1 MLEYLRNA
9 ADKPVAKILIGILA
23 FSFVGWG
30 VAEWIFGNVAG
41 DTTLVHVGD
50 AEVTMQQFS
59 IEKNRQLASMTREQ
73 QRATYADPALTQAL
87 NSQIMSSLTTQAMA
101 DNRAKD
107 LGFVVSDAQIAREIR
122 SFPDFQLDGKFST
135 YMFDTVL
142 ANSGYTE
149 ASFADVL
156 RKQTLRGY
164 VLGAMSFPL
173 NVPDFAVEALYDAR
187 YSQRQIDYVTV
198 DFSDFDVGTP
208 TDEQLRMFYEQ
219 NPHVVPEQR
228 TVSYVLIPADMDKP
242 DSYDAAYEQAVLVED
257 DIIAGESMSDA
268 AARHKAK
275 YVALGTF
282 DKGNRP
288 VDEILTDNMLAR
300 VFDMEEGLESELIET
315 KKGFLIVRVDKILPS
330 HSAEFEDVKSSLIS
344 DWRRAEQRKQAYV
357 RANELLVDL
366 NQNGVLNGKK
376 TATVTR
382 TSGAPL
388 DLLSA
393 TFNSEVGSNSIVNG
407 QNAFYVLHVEK
418 DIAPKVDDKKMAD
431 LRKELE
437 STANKEI
444 IEDYNAFLI
453 REYPVEVN
461 EKVYNRFFAK

>member
-1 MLEYLRNA
+1 M
-9 ADKPVAKILIGILA
+9 
-23 FSFVGWG
+23 
-30 VAEWIFGNVAG
+30 
-41 DTTLVHVGD
+41 
-50 AEVTMQQFS
+50 
-59 IEKNRQLASMTREQ
+59 
-73 QRATYADPALTQAL
+73 
-87 NSQIMSSLTTQAMA
+87 
-101 DNRAKD
+101 
-107 LGFVVSDAQIAREIR
+107 
-122 SFPDFQLDGKFST
+122 
-135 YMFDTVL
+135 
-142 ANSGYTE
+142 
-149 ASFADVL
+149 
-156 RKQTLRGY
+156 
-164 VLGAMSFPL
+164 
-173 NVPDFAVEALYDAR
+173 
-187 YSQRQIDYVTV
+187 
-198 DFSDFDVGTP
+198 
-208 TDEQLRMFYEQ
+208 
-219 NPHVVPEQR
+219 
-228 TVSYVLIPADMDKP
+228 
-242 DSYDAAYEQAVLVED
+242 VED

-330 HSAEFEDVKSSLIS
+330 HNAEFEDVKSSLIS

-393 TFNSEVGSNSIVNG
+393 TFNSEVGNNSIVNG
-407 QNAFYVLHVEK
+407 QNAFYILHVEK